1 MSAKSAAAPP
11 TILHNVPNA
20 QADSRHFALHCKRAS
35 TMITLTVQQ
44 KLLLFLTAI
53 FCTCLTVGDLI
64 GGKLVSGDV
73 LGFPFTTTVGM
84 IPFPVTFLL
93 TDVLNEF
100 YGKKTAR
107 YVTWVAFFMALL
119 AFGLV
124 YVAARVPIAELTKQ
138 PDWQGVQDA
147 AFQNVFLGSLR
158 MIAASLSAYLV
169 SQFVDIFVF
178 NALKKQT
185 QGRLL
190 WLRATGSTAV
200 SQAVDTVT
208 ITLVAWW
215 GLLSPSEIG
224 HVIVSAYGLKL
235 LIAVGLTPLVYV
247 SHSFIE
253 RMLGIAPAR

>member
-1 MSAKSAAAPP
+1 M
-11 TILHNVPNA
+11 
-20 QADSRHFALHCKRAS
+20 
-35 TMITLTVQQ
+35 MTLTVQQ

-73 LGFPFTTTVGM
+73 VGFPFTTTVGM

-107 YVTWVAFFMALL
+107 LVTWIAFFMALL
-119 AFGLV
+119 AFSLV
-124 YVAARVPIAELTKQ
+124 YVAAAVPISEITKQ
-138 PDWQGVQDA
+138 PDWQGVHEA
-147 AFQNVFLGSLR
+147 AFQNVFVGSLR
-158 MIAASLSAYLV
+158 MIGASLTAYLV

-178 NALKKQT
+178 NALKNRT

-200 SQAVDTVT
+200 SQAVDTIT
-208 ITLVAWW
+208 ITFVAWW
-215 GLLSPSEIG
+215 GLLSATEIG

-235 LIAVGLTPLVYV
+235 LIAVGLTPLIYL
-247 SHSFIE
+247 SHGFIE
-253 RMLGIAPAR
+253 RMLGIAPVRAQ